1 MVIIYIFKKIKK
13 FCLIVIYLDTP
24 EEDHKVESASKKVF
38 VEGHLLVILL
48 IFK

>member
-1 MVIIYIFKKIKK
+1 MVIIYIKKNKK